1 MSQAFGSS
9 TATGAVLEAPRPPAA
24 ETPARRSSGKL
35 PPNPSDRFRR
45 PPKRLPRQL
54 PQYAPLTRTQ
64 LLIRASLGLVAALL
78 AAFLIDLLGLSH
90 LQHLVAQQQARATF
104 TAQLAEGTA
113 PVSEGDVDGVL
124 LADGVPVA
132 RLEIPALGI
141 NEIIGEGTTSAV
153 LAKGPGHRRDTPLPG
168 QGGVSV
174 IMGRASAFGGP
185 FARIQE
191 LPPGEAIS
199 VVTGQGEQLYRVVG
213 VRYAG
218 DPAPA
223 AVASGRARMVLET
236 ARGGP
241 YLPLGIVR
249 VDAELVS
256 TTQANGSRL
265 TTYATLPNAARE
277 LASDPST
284 VWALVFAL
292 QFLLLAEV
300 AAVYAFR
307 RFGWARTWVVFVPVL
322 TLGCLLVADQI
333 TRLLPNLL

>member
-1 MSQAFGSS
+1 MSQHFG
-9 TATGAVLEAPRPPAA
+9 AAGAGTVLEAPRPPAA
-24 ETPARRSSGKL
+24 EPGRRSSGTVA
-35 PPNPSDRFRR
+35 PGTPDRFRR

-64 LLIRASLGLVAALL
+64 LLIRGSLGLVAALL
-78 AAFLIDLLGLSH
+78 AAFLIDLVGLSH
-90 LQHLVAQQQARATF
+90 LQHVIAQQQARDLF
-104 TAQLAEGTA
+104 TAQLADGTA
-113 PVSEGDVDGVL
+113 PVNEGDVDGVL
-124 LADGVPVA
+124 LTDGAPVA

-141 NEIIGEGTTSAV
+141 SEIVGEGTTSSV

-199 VVTGQGEQLYRVVG
+199 VVTGQGEQLFRVIG

-223 AVASGRARMVLET
+223 APATGRSRMVLET

-241 YLPLGIVR
+241 YFPQGVVR

-256 TTQANGSRL
+256 ATQANGGRM
-265 TTYATLPNAARE
+265 TTSASLPGNARE
-277 LASDPST
+277 LAGDFST
-284 VWALVFAL
+284 AWALVFAL
-292 QFLLLAEV
+292 QLLVVAEI
-300 AAVYAFR
+300 AASYAYR
-307 RFGWARTWVVFVPVL
+307 RFGWSRTWVVFVPVL
-322 TLGCLLVADQI
+322 TLSCLLVADQI
-333 TRLLPNLL
+333 VRFLPNLL

>member
-1 MSQAFGSS
+1 MSEQSGAS
-9 TATGAVLEAPRPPAA
+9 TGATAVLETPRPLA
-24 ETPARRSSGKL
+24 EPGRRSTGKVAAG
-35 PPNPSDRFRR
+35 PSDTFRR

-64 LLIRASLGLVAALL
+64 LLVRGSLGLVAALL
-78 AAFLIDLLGLSH
+78 AAFLIDLVGFSH
-90 LQHLVAQQQARATF
+90 LQHVIAQQQARDLF
-104 TAQLAEGTA
+104 TTQLAEGTA
-113 PVSEGDVDGVL
+113 PVNEGDVDGVL
-124 LADGVPVA
+124 LADGAPVA

-141 NEIIGEGTTSAV
+141 SEIIGEGTTSSV
-153 LAKGPGHRRDTPLPG
+153 LTKGPGHRRDTPLPG

-199 VVTGQGEQLYRVVG
+199 VVTGQGEQLFRVIG

-218 DPAPA
+218 DPAPSVPA
-223 AVASGRARMVLET
+223 AGRSRMVLET

-241 YLPLGIVR
+241 YLPLGVVR

-256 TTQANGSRL
+256 ATQANGGRM
-265 TTYATLPNAARE
+265 TTYASLPANAKE
-277 LASDPST
+277 LSGDFST

-292 QFLLLAEV
+292 QLLVLAEV
-300 AAVYAFR
+300 AAIYAYR
-307 RFGWARTWVVFVPVL
+307 RFGWSRTWVVFVPVL
-322 TLGCLLVADQI
+322 TLSCLLVADQLV
-333 TRLLPNLL
+333 RLLPNLL

>member
-1 MSQAFGSS
+1 MSQHSAP
-9 TATGAVLEAPRPPAA
+9 ATGTVLEAPRPVMTEPS
-24 ETPARRSSGKL
+24 ARRSSGRISG
-35 PPNPSDRFRR
+35 NPSDRFRR

-54 PQYAPLTRTQ
+54 PQYAPLSRSQ

-78 AAFLIDLLGLSH
+78 AAFLIDLVGLSH
-90 LQHLVAQQQARATF
+90 LQHLVAQQQARDLFA
-104 TAQLAEGTA
+104 AQLAEGTA
-113 PVSEGDVDGVL
+113 PVDEGDVDAVL
-124 LADGVPVA
+124 LGDGAPVA

-141 NEIIGEGTTSAV
+141 NEIIGEGTTSSV
-153 LAKGPGHRRDTPLPG
+153 LTKGPGHRRDTPLPG

-199 VVTGQGEQLYRVVG
+199 VVTGQGEQLFRVIG

-223 AVASGRARMVLET
+223 APASGRSRMVLET

-241 YLPLGIVR
+241 YLPLGVVR

-256 TTQANGSRL
+256 ATQANGARL
-265 TTYATLPNAARE
+265 TSYLTLPANARE
-277 LASDPST
+277 LAGDPT
-284 VWALVFAL
+284 TIWALVFAL
-292 QFLLLAEV
+292 QFLVLAEV
-300 AAVYAFR
+300 AAVYAYR
-307 RFGWARTWVVFVPVL
+307 RFSWARTWVVFVPVL
-322 TLGCLLVADQI
+322 TLGCLLAADQLV
-333 TRLLPNLL
+333 RLLPNLL